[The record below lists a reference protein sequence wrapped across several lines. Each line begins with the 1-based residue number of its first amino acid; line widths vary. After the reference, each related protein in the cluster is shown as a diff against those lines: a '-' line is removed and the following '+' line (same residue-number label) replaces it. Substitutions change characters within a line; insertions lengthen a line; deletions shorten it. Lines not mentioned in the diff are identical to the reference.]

1 MPGQARHWRRSHSPC
16 SYGGESDNGIAPGES
31 GGPACTLSN
40 GGLAS
45 PAIHVMTALPAGT
58 SAPDTLITEYAVR
71 RYHMKLRLSGWL
83 IQAPAPLTAA
93 QIRAARRVTL
103 AYQAPLE
110 IAAGGTDIGEITGTG
125 TALGIAVAFGVLAA
139 SVGLIRSETAGRQP
153 SAVAMRPMN

>member
-1 MPGQARHWRRSHSPC
+1 M
-16 SYGGESDNGIAPGES
+16 
-31 GGPACTLSN
+31 
-40 GGLAS
+40 
-45 PAIHVMTALPAGT
+45 
-58 SAPDTLITEYAVR
+58 
-71 RYHMKLRLSGWL
+71 
-83 IQAPAPLTAA
+83 
-93 QIRAARRVTL
+93 TL